1 MVASRGITNRKNRP
15 MKNIKNI
22 CSTGLI
28 VVLVSFTACYD
39 LEEVNINP
47 NGVDPANAHPNLLM
61 STVITGTA
69 QTVVNLGYGDI
80 AGVMQH
86 TQKDGWSGSHN
97 SYEWTDQSWNSYYG
111 ILRNNDE
118 LYQKGLEMGLEFH
131 QGMALVMKS
140 YVFGLITDLWGD
152 APYSAALRG
161 EAGGAENIKP
171 TFDAQEDIY
180 AGILADLENANTL
193 LSKSPDAYTDINP
206 TQDVL
211 FRGNTRKWQQFANA
225 LALRYYMRL
234 SEKDASTARAGV
246 ERIAGNPETYP
257 LITNPED
264 DAAVAFIGNSDAD
277 SWPANTVFDGTGGS
291 NFRRLKM
298 CATLVETLQRLND
311 PRLAIWAEKIDV
323 PIVVDEELESGTD
336 ETLDGTRYV
345 AKDIADQYKS
355 SLGFPVD
362 TDPEY
367 VGLPPAWSIV
377 PQAYNLNPNLE
388 QGPQNP
394 HASHL
399 NDRYQNPAGEL
410 LKSRL
415 LSAAEVHLILA
426 EAALKGW
433 SVGASAEEHYYAG
446 VEASLETWT
455 VSGNFNDYIQQEGVT
470 FDGTIEQ
477 VIEQKWISS
486 WTAAAEA
493 WFDYRRTGLPALEA
507 GTIVKRPALPLR
519 FYYSLDEIDY
529 NPENTEAAIRG
540 LEETS
545 FTAPDGKNSAWSKMW
560 VLQGTG
566 KPY

>member
-1 MVASRGITNRKNRP
+1 MLS
-15 MKNIKNI
+15 IKNI
-22 CSTGLI
+22 STSLLVLLLI
-28 VVLVSFTACYD
+28 SVTSCYD

-61 STVITGTA
+61 STVITGVA

-80 AGVMQH
+80 AGVVQH

-97 SYEWTDQSWNSYYG
+97 SYEWSDQSWNSYYS

-118 LYQKGLEMGLEFH
+118 LYNKGVEMGLEFH

-152 APYSAALRG
+152 APYSAALQG

-171 TFDAQEDIY
+171 AFDAQQDIY
-180 AGILADLENANTL
+180 AGILADLETANTL
-193 LSKSPDAYTDINP
+193 LSKSQDAYSDINS

-211 FRGNTRKWQQFANA
+211 FRGNVRRWQQFANS

-234 SEKDASTARAGV
+234 SEKDPGTARAGV
-246 ERIAGNPETYP
+246 EKIAGDPATYP
-257 LITNPED
+257 LITNTAD
-264 DAAVAFIGNSDAD
+264 DATVDFVGNSDAD

-298 CATLVETLQRLND
+298 CSTLIETLQRLND
-311 PRLAIWAEKIDV
+311 PRLGVWAEKIDI
-323 PIVVDEELESGTD
+323 PIVVDDQLESGTD
-336 ETLDGTRYV
+336 EIIEGIRYV
-345 AKDIADQYKS
+345 ARDIAQQYEN

-362 TDPEY
+362 TDPNY

-415 LSAAEVHLILA
+415 LSAAEVHFILA
-426 EAALKGW
+426 EAGIKGW

-446 VEASLETWT
+446 VAASLEAWQ
-455 VSGNFNDYIQQEGVT
+455 VSGDFADYVDGSSVA
-470 FDGTIEQ
+470 FAGTIEQ
-477 VIEQKWISS
+477 VLEQKWIAS

-493 WFDYRRTGLPALEA
+493 WFDYRRTGFPALEA
-507 GTIVKRPALPLR
+507 GVIVKRPALPLR

-529 NPENTEAAIRG
+529 NPENAAAAISN
-540 LEETS
+540 LQETS
-545 FTAPDGKNSAWSKMW
+545 FTAPDGKNSAWSKIW

>member
-1 MVASRGITNRKNRP
+1 MFS
-15 MKNIKNI
+15 IKHI
-22 CSTGLI
+22 LSTLLI
-28 VVLVSFTACYD
+28 IVLVSFTSCYD

-61 STVITGTA
+61 STVITGVA
-69 QTVVNLGYGDI
+69 QTVVGLGYGDI
-80 AGVMQH
+80 AGVVQH

-97 SYEWTDQSWNSYYG
+97 SYEWTDQSWNSYYS

-118 LYQKGLEMGLEFH
+118 LYRKGVEMGLEFH

-152 APYSAALRG
+152 APYSAALQG

-171 TFDAQEDIY
+171 AFDSQADIY
-180 AGILADLENANTL
+180 AGILADLEAANTL
-193 LSKSPDAYTDINP
+193 LSKNQDAYLDISP

-211 FRGNTRKWQQFANA
+211 FKGNVRKWQRFANS

-234 SEKDASTARAGV
+234 SEKDPSTAKAGV
-246 ERIAGNPETYP
+246 EKIAGNPDTYP
-257 LITNPED
+257 LITATAD
-264 DAAVAFIGNSDAD
+264 DASVDFIGNSDAD

-298 CATLVETLQRLND
+298 CATLIEALQRLDD
-311 PRLAIWAEKIDV
+311 PRLGIWAEEISI
-323 PIVVDEELESGTD
+323 PIVVDDQLAEGTD
-336 ETLDGTRYV
+336 EIIEGVRYV
-345 AKDIADQYKS
+345 ARNVADQYEN

-362 TDPEY
+362 EDPEY

-388 QGPQNP
+388 QAPNNP

-399 NDRYQNPAGEL
+399 NDRYRNAAGEL

-415 LSAAEVHLILA
+415 LSAAEVHFILA

-446 VEASLETWT
+446 IEASLEAWT
-455 VSGNFNDYIQQEGVT
+455 VSGDFDDYIGGAGVAYNGT
-470 FDGTIEQ
+470 FEQ
-477 VIEQKWISS
+477 IMEQKWIAS

-493 WFDYRRTGLPALEA
+493 WFDYRRTGLPALQA

-529 NPENTEAAIRG
+529 NPDNIGRAINN

>member
-1 MVASRGITNRKNRP
+1 MFS
-15 MKNIKNI
+15 IKHI
-22 CSTGLI
+22 LSTLLI
-28 VVLVSFTACYD
+28 IVLVSFTSCYD

-61 STVITGTA
+61 STVITGAA
-69 QTVVNLGYGDI
+69 QAVVNLGYGDI

-97 SYEWTDQSWNSYYG
+97 SYEWTDQSWNSYYS

-118 LYQKGLEMGLEFH
+118 LYRKGVDLGLEFH

-152 APYSAALRG
+152 APYSSALQG
-161 EAGGAENIKP
+161 EAGGADNIKP
-171 TFDAQEDIY
+171 AFDSQADIY
-180 AGILADLENANTL
+180 AGILADLEAANTL
-193 LSKSPDAYTDINP
+193 LSKNQDAYSDISP
-206 TQDVL
+206 GQDVL
-211 FRGNTRKWQQFANA
+211 FRGDVRKWRQFANS

-234 SEKDASTARAGV
+234 SEKDPSTAQAGI
-246 ERIAGNPETYP
+246 EKIAGDPDTYP
-257 LITNPED
+257 LITATKD
-264 DAAVAFIGNSDAD
+264 DASVDFIGNSDAD

-298 CATLVETLQRLND
+298 CATLIETLQGLND
-311 PRLAIWAEKIDV
+311 PRLGIWAEEISI
-323 PIVVDEELESGTD
+323 PILVDEELAEGTD
-336 ETLDGTRYV
+336 EIIEGVRYV
-345 AKDIADQYKS
+345 AQNVAGQYETN
-355 SLGFPVD
+355 LGFPID
-362 TDPEY
+362 EDPEY

-388 QGPQNP
+388 QAPNNP

-399 NDRYQNPAGEL
+399 NDRYRNAAGEL

-415 LSAAEVHLILA
+415 LSAAEVHFILA

-433 SVGASAEEHYYAG
+433 TARASAEEHYYAG
-446 VEASLETWT
+446 IEASLEAWT
-455 VSGNFNDYIQQEGVT
+455 VSGDFDDYVAGAGVAYDGT
-470 FDGTIEQ
+470 FDQIL
-477 VIEQKWISS
+477 EQKWIAS

-493 WFDYRRTGLPALEA
+493 WFDYRRTGLPALQA

-519 FYYSLDEIDY
+519 FYYSLDELDY
-529 NPENTEAAIRG
+529 NPDNAGRAIDN

>member
-1 MVASRGITNRKNRP
+1 MFSF
-15 MKNIKNI
+15 KNIF
-22 CSTGLI
+22 SAL
-28 VVLVSFTACYD
+28 LVMAMVSLSSCYD

-47 NGVDPANAHPNLLM
+47 NGVDPVNAHPNLLM

-69 QTVVNLGYGDI
+69 QAVVNLGYGDI

-118 LYQKGLEMGLEFH
+118 LYRKGVEMGLEFH

-152 APYSAALRG
+152 APYTSALQG
-161 EAGGAENIKP
+161 ELGGAENIKP
-171 TFDAQEDIY
+171 AFDAQADIY
-180 AGILADLENANTL
+180 AGILADLETANTL
-193 LSKSPDAYTDINP
+193 LSKNQDAYSDINS

-211 FRGNTRKWQQFANA
+211 FGGNVRKWQQFANS

-234 SEKDASTARAGV
+234 SEKDPSTAKAGI
-246 ERIAGNPETYP
+246 EKIAGDPDTYP
-257 LITNPED
+257 LITDAAD
-264 DAAVAFIGNSDAD
+264 DASVDFVGNSDAD

-298 CATLVETLQRLND
+298 CATLIDALQRLND
-311 PRLAIWAEKIDV
+311 PRLGIWADEIDV
-323 PIVVDEELESGTD
+323 PIVVDEALSDGTD
-336 ETLDGTRYV
+336 QIVEGVRYV
-345 AKDIADQYKS
+345 AKDIADQYQS
-355 SLGFPVD
+355 TLGYPVD
-362 TDPEY
+362 EDPEY

-388 QGPQNP
+388 QAPNNP

-399 NDRYQNPAGEL
+399 NDRYRNPAGEL

-415 LSAAEVHLILA
+415 ISAAEVHFILA
-426 EAALKGW
+426 EAGIKGW
-433 SVGASAEEHYYAG
+433 SVRATAEEHYYAG
-446 VEASLETWT
+446 IEASLDAWS
-455 VSGNFNDYIQQEGVT
+455 VSGDFDDYINQDGVS
-470 FDGTIEQ
+470 FDGTVEQ
-477 VIEQKWISS
+477 VLEQKWIAS

-493 WFDYRRTGLPALEA
+493 WFDYRRTGFPALEA
-507 GTIVKRPALPLR
+507 GPIVKRPALPLR
-519 FYYSLDEIDY
+519 FYYSLDELDY
-529 NPENTEAAIRG
+529 NPDNAQRAIDG
-540 LEETS
+540 LEATS